1 MKIELTTE
9 NKGFNN
15 WFGGS
20 VLIKLGLIGFLTILL
35 LIPSS
40 LIQDLIAERQNRQEE
55 VIREISDKWSGS
67 QLVQGPVLVLPYK
80 TTIITE
86 DPNTNKKQLP
96 GKF

>member
-9 NKGFNN
+9 NKGFNS

-40 LIQDLIAERQNRQEE
+40 LIQDLIAERQNRQKG
-55 VIREISDKWSGS
+55 SDPGS
-67 QLVQGPVLVLPYK
+67 FG
-80 TTIITE
+80 
-86 DPNTNKKQLP
+86 
-96 GKF
+96 